1 VASAG
6 IFLICVIAWNRARTE
21 DTADHLFSSDRPIGR
36 LAEDRLDRTK
46 LIVSLVDRL
55 LKDSAPVIALIG
67 AYGDGKTSIRAGYSI
82 NYVND
87 ELIGAPYNASLSN
100 PGVSTQAGSS
110 FLPDSTISN
119 PQPISVPTMSN
130 NFSGNLTNLYGGFP
144 GLNFGYAVDPD
155 LSTPYVQQ
163 WNLSIQR
170 EIGWNSSV
178 TVSYVGNKGTKLYRA
193 IDLNQINIKSAIGSD
208 NFLNEFLAA
217 RKNGFLALADPNV
230 GFFDPAYTGP
240 GSQPLPIFDNNLLFG
255 GLLSLPNVQGMIQ
268 QGAVGDLANYYHFY
282 GTAYQ
287 AYTNGPTLQLSPN
300 PLLQAADLLGNYSSS
315 TYNAG
320 SVEIRRRFRSGLNF
334 QGSYTF
340 SKVFTDYSAD
350 TNVGV
355 QRFYP
360 YLDNAQPGLER
371 SRANFDLSHAFKA
384 NFLYELPV
392 GKGRFWAPSN
402 NVLNKVVAGWVMS
415 SIFTWQSG
423 APFSILSGEG
433 TLNRAARSL
442 PSNTAY
448 TTSTPQQIAG
458 QLGTFQSNGQVLL
471 INPKFIGPDGR
482 GVPNDALTCVPLVS
496 GGFCNPQPG
505 TVGNLPRNPFN
516 GPVFFN
522 WDLGIMKN
530 IPITEAKNLEFRV
543 EMFNAPNHPTFA
555 VGNSNYLVANPGA
568 SSSDMYIN
576 DPNFGVATTTASTPR
591 VIQMGLRFIF

>member
-1 VASAG
+1 
-6 IFLICVIAWNRARTE
+6 
-21 DTADHLFSSDRPIGR
+21 
-36 LAEDRLDRTK
+36 
-46 LIVSLVDRL
+46 
-55 LKDSAPVIALIG
+55 
-67 AYGDGKTSIRAGYSI
+67 
-82 NYVND
+82 
-87 ELIGAPYNASLSN
+87 
-100 PGVSTQAGSS
+100 
-110 FLPDSTISN
+110 
-119 PQPISVPTMSN
+119 
-130 NFSGNLTNLYGGFP
+130 
-144 GLNFGYAVDPD
+144 
-155 LSTPYVQQ
+155 
-163 WNLSIQR
+163 
-170 EIGWNSSV
+170 
-178 TVSYVGNKGTKLYRA
+178 
-193 IDLNQINIKSAIGSD
+193 
-208 NFLNEFLAA
+208 
-217 RKNGFLALADPNV
+217 LADPSV
-230 GFFDPAYTGP
+230 AFFDPAYTGP
-240 GSQPLPIFDNNLLFG
+240 GSQPLPLFDNNLLFG
-255 GLLSLPNVQGMIQ
+255 GLLSFPNVQGMIQ
-268 QGAVGDLANYYHFY
+268 QGVVGDLANYYHSY
-282 GTAYQ
+282 GTVYQ
-287 AYTNGPTLQLSPN
+287 AFTTGPTLQLSPN

-315 TYNAG
+315 IYNAG

-384 NFLYELPV
+384 NFLYEVPV

-402 NVLNKVVAGWVMS
+402 SVLNKVVAGWVMS

-458 QLGTFQSNGQVLL
+458 QLGTYQSNGQVLL

-505 TVGNLPRNPFN
+505 TVGNLPRNAFN
-516 GPVFFN
+516 GPAFFN

-576 DPNFGVATTTASTPR
+576 DPNFGAATTTASTPR

>member
-1 VASAG
+1 
-6 IFLICVIAWNRARTE
+6 
-21 DTADHLFSSDRPIGR
+21 
-36 LAEDRLDRTK
+36 
-46 LIVSLVDRL
+46 
-55 LKDSAPVIALIG
+55 
-67 AYGDGKTSIRAGYSI
+67 
-82 NYVND
+82 
-87 ELIGAPYNASLSN
+87 
-100 PGVSTQAGSS
+100 
-110 FLPDSTISN
+110 
-119 PQPISVPTMSN
+119 
-130 NFSGNLTNLYGGFP
+130 
-144 GLNFGYAVDPD
+144 
-155 LSTPYVQQ
+155 
-163 WNLSIQR
+163 
-170 EIGWNSSV
+170 
-178 TVSYVGNKGTKLYRA
+178 VGNKGTKLYRA

-230 GFFDPAYTGP
+230 AFFDPAYTGP

-448 TTSTPQQIAG
+448 TTSTPQQIAS

-505 TVGNLPRNPFN
+505 TVGNLPRNAFN
-516 GPVFFN
+516 GPAFFN

>member
-1 VASAG
+1 VGNLADLYHS
-6 IFLICVIAWNRARTE
+6 IAYDA
-21 DTADHLFSSDRPIGR
+21 AFFG
-36 LAEDRLDRTK
+36 
-46 LIVSLVDRL
+46 
-55 LKDSAPVIALIG
+55 APV
-67 AYGDGKTSIRAGYSI
+67 
-82 NYVND
+82 
-87 ELIGAPYNASLSN
+87 
-100 PGVSTQAGSS
+100 
-110 FLPDSTISN
+110 
-119 PQPISVPTMSN
+119 
-130 NFSGNLTNLYGGFP
+130 
-144 GLNFGYAVDPD
+144 
-155 LSTPYVQQ
+155 
-163 WNLSIQR
+163 
-170 EIGWNSSV
+170 
-178 TVSYVGNKGTKLYRA
+178 
-193 IDLNQINIKSAIGSD
+193 
-208 NFLNEFLAA
+208 
-217 RKNGFLALADPNV
+217 ALAPNQ
-230 GFFDPAYTGP
+230 Y
-240 GSQPLPIFDNNLLFG
+240 LR
-255 GLLSLPNVQGMIQ
+255 
-268 QGAVGDLANYYHFY
+268 
-282 GTAYQ
+282 
-287 AYTNGPTLQLSPN
+287 
-300 PLLQAADLLGNYSSS
+300 AADLLGNYSSS

-402 NVLNKVVAGWVMS
+402 SVLNKVVAGWVMS

-433 TLNRAARSL
+433 TLNRSARSL

-458 QLGTFQSNGQVLL
+458 QLGTYQSNGQVLL

-482 GVPNDALTCVPLVS
+482 GVPDDALTCVPLVS

-505 TVGNLPRNPFN
+505 TVGNLPRNAFN
-516 GPVFFN
+516 GPAFFN